1 VKGFGIGLSTALRLC
16 WSISITPICTSVSF
30 ADFCNFLSSGSGM
43 CARRSVF
50 SGSHLRGEDG
60 GGRGRG
66 GLLVWSK
73 TAIYQCLMLRRM
85 RNLCECLFGLVWFA
99 FVQDWS
105 SISII
110 FESKREAV
118 WGGIRGEF
126 DVGAISSHFVMTGSM
141 RAGYGRAWP
150 RACR

>member
-1 VKGFGIGLSTALRLC
+1 MS
-16 WSISITPICTSVSF
+16 
-30 ADFCNFLSSGSGM
+30 
-43 CARRSVF
+43 
-50 SGSHLRGEDG
+50 
-60 GGRGRG
+60 
-66 GLLVWSK
+66 
-73 TAIYQCLMLRRM
+73 
-85 RNLCECLFGLVWFA
+85 VWFA

-126 DVGAISSHFVMTGSM
+126 DVGAISSHFVMTRSM